1 MVVGG
6 LDPEPRAAAPSES
19 NAQAPYAGLDIG
31 SRTIALVEWDGA
43 KMVRAQVVDTG
54 RDPVCNARSLIED
67 RAYRRLVATGYG
79 RHLAAER
86 ELAGEVISEIKA
98 YGLGAHHLYPDVGT
112 VLDIGGQD
120 SKVIR
125 IGPKGRV
132 LRFEMND
139 RCAAGT
145 GRFLE
150 NMAHALDMTVE
161 DFGPHA
167 LSANGQPVRISSMC
181 TVFAESEVVSL
192 IARGEDS
199 RRVALGLHQAIVD
212 RVGGMI
218 RRVGVQDRFVFA
230 GGVALNPCLQL
241 LFSQALNVAITV
253 PDDPQIVG
261 ALGAALHAERAAAGE
276 TSRGQ
281 ASRHA
286 DLGAR
291 EA

>member
-1 MVVGG
+1 MVPGRLETEQPAVGS
-6 LDPEPRAAAPSES
+6 PERG
-19 NAQAPYAGLDIG
+19 AQAPFAGLDIG
-31 SRTIALVEWDGA
+31 SRTIALVEWNGRGIT
-43 KMVRAQVVDTG
+43 RAQVVDTG
-54 RDPVCNARSLIED
+54 TDPVRNARTLMEG

-98 YGLGAHHLYPDVGT
+98 YGLGAHHLYPDAGT

-125 IGPKGRV
+125 IGPGGRV

-150 NMAHALDMTVE
+150 NMAHALGLAVQ

-167 LSANGQPVRISSMC
+167 LSAKGAPVRISSMC

-199 RRVALGLHQAIVD
+199 HRVALGLHQAIVD
-212 RVGGMI
+212 RVGGMV
-218 RRVGVQDRFVFA
+218 RRVGVQERFVFA
-230 GGVALNPCLQL
+230 GGVALNPCLQQ
-241 LFSQALNVAITV
+241 LFSQALGVDLAV

-261 ALGAALHAERAAAGE
+261 ALGAALHAEQAARVLPDA
-276 TSRGQ
+276 
-281 ASRHA
+281 HA
-286 DLGAR
+286 AR
-291 EA
+291 PA